1 MKRTPHEQDGDGSPF
16 GRLFHVGVCSEASD
30 RMVQT
35 VTVNRSCD
43 REPPCVLG
51 EGKAPRS
58 QEHGAPACTRL
69 SAWPWEQHP
78 ARAGELQ
85 SARQGLCSPGQSCAK
100 LRRAACRW

>member
-16 GRLFHVGVCSEASD
+16 GRLFHVGVCSEVSD

-43 REPPCVLG
+43 REPPCVCL
-51 EGKAPRS
+51 EKARLREARS
-58 QEHGAPACTRL
+58 AAPQRAH
-69 SAWPWEQHP
+69 SPWEQHP

>member
-51 EGKAPRS
+51 EGKA
-58 QEHGAPACTRL
+58 L
-69 SAWPWEQHP
+69 
-78 ARAGELQ
+78 
-85 SARQGLCSPGQSCAK
+85 
-100 LRRAACRW
+100 

>member
-58 QEHGAPACTRL
+58 QERGAPACTQPLGAAPRACGRATVS
-69 SAWPWEQHP
+69 SAG
-78 ARAGELQ
+78 ALFSR
-85 SARQGLCSPGQSCAK
+85 AK
-100 LRRAACRW
+100 LCKAEKGCL